1 MKNTETI
8 LRKFAQISKSIYGES
23 YSVEY
28 YIGNTIYHEHFDSL
42 MDAKRFCARNS
53 MNFKVNIY

>member
-1 MKNTETI
+1 MRNNNETA
-8 LRKFAQISKSIYGES
+8 RKFAQISKSIYGES

-53 MNFKVNIY
+53 MNFKVNLL

>member
-1 MKNTETI
+1 MNKQETTRR
-8 LRKFAQISKSIYGES
+8 LAQISKSIYGES
-23 YSVEY
+23 YNVEY

-53 MNFKVNIY
+53 MNFKVIIY